1 MYLISKEAV
10 TQRCLDSTSG
20 LIKEKSKCLELN
32 DPLLAKNPQNIHT
45 GQTKINSPI
54 KRKKKKGFS
63 GIDCQSI

>member
-45 GQTKINSPI
+45 GQTKINSP
-54 KRKKKKGFS
+54 KHSWLFS
-63 GIDCQSI
+63 LYDVEEH